1 MIAHRHSSPNCHV
14 SHDTPNAGF
23 DPLAAS
29 PREGEGGVKWPILA
43 RLPWVGEQALQE
55 EVATSPVDILPFA
68 EPSPQSYEPTT
79 FQESEVFAPQLRIID
94 PTLPAGEEFA
104 TTEPTDRR
112 LHRATSAGRSSAE
125 PPHLNLHRF
134 PAAPIVT
141 APDTEPQRPPVD
153 ESPAPRQ
160 HRRFDPPQPRYGE
173 GLALHQPNESLA
185 AQLYQWQA
193 MRKPQTALIAMS
205 LLLLTAGG
213 LYVFSIG
220 RLAAE
225 SKEVAAPPAW
235 EIQPLAPNAGAANE
249 TLAAPLPVNPTLDLS
264 TGGPAS
270 ATAEPATND
279 PPQPMTKKV
288 GVDAEDPI
296 AAWLNEQPQ
305 LPQLTASKDAA
316 EFPSPVAKPAETTVE
331 KPVFPAPAPA
341 VTPQPAIVPATD
353 QSITPTPTLPSLTLT
368 SPYTTTPYPPFPTSL
383 ALPAANVWP
392 AAVAETP
399 GPAFGPPQP
408 PR

>member
-1 MIAHRHSSPNCHV
+1 V
-14 SHDTPNAGF
+14 SHETPNAGF

-29 PREGEGGVKWPILA
+29 PREGDSMVKWPILA
-43 RLPWVGEQALQE
+43 QLPWVGEPSLRE
-55 EVATSPVDILPFA
+55 EVVTSPVDILPFA
-68 EPSPQSYEPTT
+68 ESTPEPYSPPT
-79 FQESEVFAPQLRIID
+79 FHESGTFAPQFRIVD
-94 PTLPAGEEFA
+94 PALPPGEEFA
-104 TTEPTDRR
+104 TAEPLDRR
-112 LHRATSAGRSSAE
+112 LHRATPAGRPAAE
-125 PPHLNLHRF
+125 PPHLSLHRF
-134 PAAPIVT
+134 PTAPTVAAPAI
-141 APDTEPQRPPVD
+141 EPQRPPVG

-173 GLALHQPNESLA
+173 GLALHHPNESLA

-205 LLLLTAGG
+205 LLLLTVGG
-213 LYVFSIG
+213 LYLFTIG
-220 RLAAE
+220 RPAAE
-225 SKEVAAPPAW
+225 PKEVAEPPAW
-235 EIQPLAPNAGAANE
+235 EIQPLAPASGGANE
-249 TLAAPLPVNPTLDLS
+249 TLAAPLPANPTLDLS
-264 TGGPAS
+264 TGSSVDPTAKPA
-270 ATAEPATND
+270 AND

-288 GVDAEDPI
+288 GGDAEDPI

-331 KPVFPAPAPA
+331 KPVLPAPVPV
-341 VTPQPAIVPATD
+341 VTPQPATEPAPD

-368 SPYTTTPYPPFPTSL
+368 SPYPTTPYPPFPASL
-383 ALPAANVWP
+383 ALPPSNAWP
-392 AAVAETP
+392 AAVAETL